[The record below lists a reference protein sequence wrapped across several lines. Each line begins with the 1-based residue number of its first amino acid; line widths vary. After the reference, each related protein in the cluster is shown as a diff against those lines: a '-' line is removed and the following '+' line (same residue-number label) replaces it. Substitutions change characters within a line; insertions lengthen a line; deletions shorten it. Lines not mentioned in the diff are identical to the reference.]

1 MEIYIIGITETQCTT
16 DIPTMWEKD
25 EHVIIHLPRQDG
37 IHRQG
42 VDLIQNKQLIEH
54 MINYECISIR
64 LLKVTIE
71 PRSDIITY
79 KVYFVVYGVIF
90 IVRPIL

>member
-1 MEIYIIGITETQCTT
+1 MQ
-16 DIPTMWEKD
+16 IPTFKR
-25 EHVIIHLPRQDG
+25 VYLLANAF
-37 IHRQG
+37 RQG

-90 IVRPIL
+90 IVRPYTLATKTYM